1 MCGVFFGV
9 EFGGDDVRFWEVVS
23 CAEREKPEVLV
34 KGDCGNWEYYG
45 CSWEMVGMSRYGF
58 IIAIYSIAVNRS

>member
-1 MCGVFFGV
+1 MKFFFGV

-45 CSWEMVGMSRYGF
+45 C
-58 IIAIYSIAVNRS
+58 